1 MEEFLFV
8 LGDLITRG
16 EFNLD
21 VAHKRSTSIHLD
33 RDIVVHTL

>member
-8 LGDLITRG
+8 LSDLITRG

-21 VAHKRSTSIHLD
+21 VAHKQNTSIHLD
-33 RDIVVHTL
+33 RDIVVYTL